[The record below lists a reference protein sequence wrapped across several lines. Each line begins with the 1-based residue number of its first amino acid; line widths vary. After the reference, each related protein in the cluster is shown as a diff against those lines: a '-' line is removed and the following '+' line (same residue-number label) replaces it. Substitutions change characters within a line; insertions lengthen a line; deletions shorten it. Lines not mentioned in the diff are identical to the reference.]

1 MYKTCGPTT
10 SVNEINW
17 NKPLDMLVFWTIEKK
32 WTGPQIFWWHPKA
45 LSIE

>member
-17 NKPLDMLVFWTIEKK
+17 NKPLDMLVFWTIKK
-32 WTGPQIFWWHPKA
+32 NGLGLKFFGGIQRH
-45 LSIE
+45 